1 MKRAGS
7 GQGTRMHGGHCT
19 LGLFDI
25 WRLLYSDISGI
36 SLIHEARIPRE
47 IAAII
52 NSVRYQHHSL
62 FSYRS
67 QVAQAFSNNLATD
80 RYGRAGY

>member
-1 MKRAGS
+1 MRI
-7 GQGTRMHGGHCT
+7 GHWDF
-19 LGLFDI
+19 LI
-25 WRLLYSDISGI
+25 WRLLYSDNSGV

-80 RYGRAGY
+80 MTTQVTELCL